1 MRHSLSISFS
11 QDSKS
16 SSTLTGDA
24 RNSVGTLTQDSR
36 GTGVFLWQLLLPWS
50 QTQPWMIT
58 GNASILDLDN

>member
-1 MRHSLSISFS
+1 
-11 QDSKS
+11 
-16 SSTLTGDA
+16 
-24 RNSVGTLTQDSR
+24 VGTLTQDSR